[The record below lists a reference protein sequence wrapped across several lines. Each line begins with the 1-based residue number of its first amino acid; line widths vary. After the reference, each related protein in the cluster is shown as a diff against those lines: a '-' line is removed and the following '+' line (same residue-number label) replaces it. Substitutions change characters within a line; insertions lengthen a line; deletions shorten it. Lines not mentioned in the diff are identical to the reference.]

1 MFFSLEYTMLELSKA
16 DTPLPSDLS
25 LFFQMLGTQ
34 TESMNFSSDTQQEEK
49 TQHTTS
55 EKDKKS
61 EKEQRV
67 SKQSLP

>member
-1 MFFSLEYTMLELSKA
+1 MLELSKA

-25 LFFQMLGTQ
+25 LFCQMLGTQ